1 MRKLEIHKILM
12 YLVVSH
18 TFLSYISLALL
29 FYKYVWWSN
38 VMIYVD
44 EIRNEEEDLSLDQ
57 WTNLKVTDKELQTL
71 EGYTSLKSDTW
82 YLS

>member
-1 MRKLEIHKILM
+1 
-12 YLVVSH
+12 
-18 TFLSYISLALL
+18 
-29 FYKYVWWSN
+29 
-38 VMIYVD
+38 MIYVD